1 MNRIDL
7 AQFRFEQP
15 PGNPATQPVEQPAWR
30 LRLDFPHG
38 VQRCKLL
45 RQVRVA
51 LRNIGQQ
58 WQAIRRG
65 ATFVQR
71 ARDLRRQ
78 WFIVRSRR
86 DEEDSVQGVAY
97 RRSWVWSCHNAIH
110 SKLIILIDL
119 REFRSLRGAFAPSGP
134 LTVHRAPANQ
144 NILAFQ
150 SLDRRHGAGKR
161 KFAHPCHIDGCACW
175 LECAVAGQARA
186 L

>member
-1 MNRIDL
+1 MLFRSQINAGEGGVNRIDL

-15 PGNPATQPVEQPAWR
+15 PGNAPPQPVERPAWR

-38 VQRCKLL
+38 VQRCELL

-78 WFIVRSRR
+78 WSIVRSRR

-119 REFRSLRGAFAPSGP
+119 REFRAQCVCTRLV
-134 LTVHRAPANQ
+134 L
-144 NILAFQ
+144 
-150 SLDRRHGAGKR
+150 
-161 KFAHPCHIDGCACW
+161 C
-175 LECAVAGQARA
+175 QA
-186 L
+186 

>member
-15 PGNPATQPVEQPAWR
+15 PGNAPPQPVERPAWR

-38 VQRCKLL
+38 VQRRELFC
-45 RQVRVA
+45 QVRVA

-58 WQAIRRG
+58 WQTIRRRT
-65 ATFVQR
+65 TFVQR

-78 WFIVRSRR
+78 WFIVRSGGGQGR
-86 DEEDSVQGVAY
+86 SVQGVAY

-119 REFRSLRGAFAPSGP
+119 REFRAQCVCTRLEVQFHRRGASS
-134 LTVHRAPANQ
+134 R
-144 NILAFQ
+144 
-150 SLDRRHGAGKR
+150 
-161 KFAHPCHIDGCACW
+161 
-175 LECAVAGQARA
+175 
-186 L
+186 